1 MRLAPFFAA
10 LVFAAPFAFAAS
22 EVREAEAP
30 LSRPDGAPLV
40 EAAGAC
46 DIREGSDF
54 QRFRLTIRGVGGET
68 PLNVFMGDG
77 HERLVRIGE
86 VPFGAMPRTFL
97 RTTLEHGELPF
108 GVETV
113 RTLVGRRIV
122 IFTGEERVVLQ
133 GEVPAFRDEPPP
145 PDDEPDA
152 EPVSERNYMHRTDAA
167 GERESRGVIVAQR
180 RETSSALI
188 IEIGRL
194 APETGYLVRIGTE
207 GAMTLLDDVRTNR
220 EGGAAIVR
228 DTAKGQELPLGADAV
243 SGLAGKR
250 VTVETLDGAV
260 VLYGEVPT
268 FEHMDTP
275 EESVH
280 EEDRFVDEDS
290 GAVVKVEVVVNEET
304 GRERLRVECRDIPRE
319 SHEPR
324 GDGPATKAARRGKAE
339 IWLADATDTLRLVDT
354 VRILRGRRAV
364 WSYLAHRGDELPFGA
379 TSLRQLAGR
388 AFEIR
393 VGGAVVAAGMLPR
406 F

>member
-1 MRLAPFFAA
+1 MRLAPLFAA

-22 EVREAEAP
+22 DVREAEAP

-40 EAAGAC
+40 EAQGAC
-46 DIREGSDF
+46 DIREGADF
-54 QRFRLTIRGVGGET
+54 QRFRLTLRGVGVDT
-68 PLNVFMGDG
+68 PLDVFMGDG
-77 HERLVRIGE
+77 SERLVRIGE
-86 VPFGAMPRTFL
+86 VPSGAAPRTFL

-122 IFTGEERVVLQ
+122 IFNADERVVLQ

-145 PDDEPDA
+145 PPPAA

-180 RETSSALI
+180 REESSALI
-188 IEIGRL
+188 IEVGRL

-228 DTAKGQELPLGADAV
+228 DTAKGQELPLGADGV

-250 VTVETLDGAV
+250 VTIETLDGAV

-268 FEHMDTP
+268 FEHLDTP

-319 SHEPR
+319 PREPR
-324 GDGPATKAARRGKAE
+324 GEEPAAKAARRGSAE
-339 IWLADATDTLRLVDT
+339 IWLEDEGGTLRLVDT

-393 VGGAVVAAGMLPR
+393 VGGAVVAAGTLPR